1 MYCSQCG
8 KKVVD
13 NMLFCPF
20 CGSPIVIPEQDAA
33 AVLPPQAM
41 PEMADAPNEE
51 VSADAMLPETTEAET
66 IVPNEETMAS
76 EPEETQIHWSDRVE
90 PLKFEPLD
98 LENLDDATTQAD
110 SRQEE
115 EFTPL
120 NLDFENDFVRED
132 KKSDVSDE
140 VSDLLRDQ
148 IRKAPSRTKESAP
161 VRKPADPERKAK
173 SMVSMRNFDPND
185 IFMDGSDYDDED
197 DAEEYEEH
205 FEYEEPEQ
213 GSFLIR
219 HIRGF
224 VALSLFFVMLAV
236 IAGWTISDSGQLSLA
251 QVNLAWRASAYE
263 RLGYDAYQN
272 GKYVLSGNYYE
283 KALAKD
289 ADNFGYAYSAGVAY
303 YAANDIDDS
312 AQMGK
317 RAIQIDKSRSEAYE
331 LLLRLY
337 PDASER
343 PWEITELIQ
352 QGYRETGNESFNIGA

>member
-20 CGSPIVIPEQDAA
+20 CGSPIVIPEQDTAT
-33 AVLPPQAM
+33 VLPPQA
-41 PEMADAPNEE
+41 A
-51 VSADAMLPETTEAET
+51 PETTDAQKKEVSVDEMIPETPEAET
-66 IVPNEETMAS
+66 VVPNEETIVP
-76 EPEETQIHWSDRVE
+76 EPEEKEIHWSDCVE
-90 PLKFEPLD
+90 SLNFEPLD
-98 LENLDDATTQAD
+98 LDNLDNETTQAD

-120 NLDFENDFVRED
+120 NLDFENDFVRAD
-132 KKSDVSDE
+132 KTSDVSDE

-148 IRKAPSRTKESAP
+148 IRKSPSRTKESAP

-185 IFMDGSDYDDED
+185 IFMDGSDYDDDED
-197 DAEEYEEH
+197 EEEYEER

-224 VALSLFFVMLAV
+224 VALSLFFIMLAV

-283 KALAKD
+283 KALTKD

-317 RAIQIDKSRSEAYE
+317 RAIQIDKSRPEGYE